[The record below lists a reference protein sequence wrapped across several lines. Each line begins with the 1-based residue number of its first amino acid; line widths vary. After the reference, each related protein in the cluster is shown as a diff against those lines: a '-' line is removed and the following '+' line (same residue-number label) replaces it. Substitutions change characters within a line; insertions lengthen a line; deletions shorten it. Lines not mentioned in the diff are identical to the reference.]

1 MRNTI
6 YEYCVDDHDHADTKE
21 KYGDPHGH
29 AQRTFLN
36 PASSHW
42 SLTRVN
48 QSIRAEFLS
57 LYLRKSP
64 KWVPVRQF
72 LDYMSIFHNGY
83 DSGKAIADNVSVDN
97 LRICDR
103 ERRVDL
109 LPVLRIMASHRQFKS
124 DFVHHVRDCIGA
136 GLNDLA
142 DLLNQ
147 CERTMSAPGW
157 HIAEA
162 KLTSDDPNINT
173 KNLVVDVRIE
183 FKLKALARKTFEAQ
197 LLVDLGLHGRV
208 GWKAII
214 KYV

>member
-6 YEYCVDDHDHADTKE
+6 YEYCVDDHDHADMKE

-36 PASSHW
+36 PTSSHW
-42 SLTRVN
+42 NLTRVN

-72 LDYMSIFHNGY
+72 LVYMSIFHDGY
-83 DSGKAIADNVSVDN
+83 DSGKAIADNVSVDI

-109 LPVLRIMASHRQFKS
+109 LPVLRIMASHRQLKS
-124 DFVHHVRDCIGA
+124 DFVHHVRYCIGA
-136 GLNDLA
+136 GLSGLG

-147 CERTMSAPGW
+147 CARTMSAPGW
-157 HIAEA
+157 HVAEA
-162 KLTSDDPNINT
+162 KLTSVDPNINT
-173 KNLVVDVRIE
+173 RNLVVNVRTE
-183 FKLKALARKTFEAQ
+183 FKLKAQARKTFETQ
-197 LLVDLGLHGRV
+197 LLVDLGLQSGV